1 MRFGVNLLNRG
12 PLARPDLMVRYAQRA
27 EALGFETLTIS
38 DHIVI
43 PKAMPSNYPYHPEG
57 KFSWQ
62 SAKDYYEPLTTLGF
76 LAGKTNRIRL
86 GTSVL
91 ILPYRNPIETAKN
104 LATLDAL
111 TEGRMF
117 LGIGTGWWEDE
128 FKALGLASHFADRGA
143 RTDEYVRIYKALW
156 TQEQPA
162 FKGQFH
168 QFDQIEFSPK
178 PHQKGGLPIWVG
190 GHTGRALRRVVELG
204 DVWHPIGLRP
214 PSGLDPRE
222 LGNRRRELH
231 ALAEKAGRDPAS
243 IAIHF
248 RCPLAFA
255 KNTAATQRAPMTGST
270 AQLLED
276 INAYQQQGVSH
287 ITLDLTRESFAQCL
301 EVLEQVA
308 EHLLGKV

>member
-12 PLARPDLMVRYAQRA
+12 PLARPDLMVRYTQRA

-43 PKAMPSNYPYHPEG
+43 PKAMPENYPYHPEG

-62 SAKDYYEPLTTLGF
+62 AARDYYEPLTSLAF

-91 ILPYRNPIETAKN
+91 ILPYRNPIQTAKD
-104 LATLDAL
+104 LATLDAWS
-111 TEGRMF
+111 EGRMF

-128 FKALGLASHFADRGA
+128 FKALGIGSHFAERGA
-143 RTDEYVRIYKALW
+143 RTDEYVRIYKVLW
-156 TQEQPA
+156 TEENPS
-162 FKGQFH
+162 FRGQFF
-168 QFDQIEFSPK
+168 QFSGLEFSPK
-178 PHQKGGLPIWVG
+178 PHQKRGLPIWVG

-222 LGNRRRELH
+222 LGTKRRELH
-231 ALAEKAGRDPAS
+231 ALAEKAGRDPS
-243 IAIHF
+243 TIAIHF
-248 RCPLAFA
+248 RCPLAFSTG
-255 KNTAATQRAPMTGST
+255 KRAPMQGSA

-276 INAYQQQGVSH
+276 INAYQAAGVSH
-287 ITLDLTRESFAQCL
+287 ITLDLARDSFAECM

-308 EHLLGKV
+308 ADILGKV

>member
-43 PKAMPSNYPYHPEG
+43 PKAMPNNYPYHPEG

-62 SAKDYYEPLTTLGF
+62 AARDYYEPLTSLAF

-91 ILPYRNPIETAKN
+91 VVPYRNPIQTAKD

-111 TEGRMF
+111 SEGRIF

-128 FKALGLASHFADRGA
+128 FKALGLGSHFAERGE
-143 RTDEYVRIYKALW
+143 RTDEYVRIFKTLW
-156 TQEQPA
+156 TQENPA
-162 FKGQFH
+162 FEGRFH
-168 QFDQIEFSPK
+168 RFSNIEFSPK

-190 GHTGRALRRVVELG
+190 GHTTRALRRVVELG

-222 LGNRRRELH
+222 LGTKRRELH
-231 ALAEKAGRDPAS
+231 ALAEKAGRDPAA

-248 RCPLAFA
+248 RCPLAFS
-255 KNTAATQRAPMTGST
+255 ATQRAPMVGSA

-276 INAYQQQGVSH
+276 INAYQAQGVSH
-287 ITLDLTRESFAQCL
+287 MTFDLARETFSECM

-308 EHLLGKV
+308 DTLLGKV